1 MRSPL
6 HISFGGRRT
15 GATTVDVKIIDQLD
29 KVTKAEEKAT
39 FENVRQAA
47 YSIRKD
53 AVSTIKRKP
62 RKSQAASPAGQP
74 PLTRGTRGK
83 NLRSAIYVGADMSDK
98 QFASA
103 LVGPRASFVGIAGEV
118 HELGKSRGGTD
129 FPERPFMRPALLR
142 AVPRLPQQWSGTIGE
157 S

>member
-1 MRSPL
+1 MAKKS
-6 HISFGGRRT
+6 T
-15 GATTVDVKIIDQLD
+15 GPAVVKVNIETVDNFN
-29 KVTKAEEKAT
+29 KVIAVEQKAS
-39 FENVRQAA
+39 FENIRAAA

-53 AVSTIKRKP
+53 TMSTIKRKP
-62 RKSQAASPAGQP
+62 RKNKWARSKPGEV
-74 PLTRGTRGK
+74 PLTSGMPGK
-83 NLRSAIYVGADMSDK
+83 NLRTAIYVGSDLNDK

-103 LVGPRASFVGIAGEV
+103 LIGPRASFVGIAGEV
-118 HELGKSRGGTD
+118 HELGKSRGTID